1 MKIRDIVLEAPGVID
16 GVKQSFRQG
25 FQQGYDEVDKVLN
38 PKRWGEE
45 DRVADP
51 AAASKPINKLDLKDA
66 LKLAASGGSL
76 YLKDQQAIKQA
87 YAQIKS
93 GQLATNQDTGVLLP
107 ALKSAGDLQK
117 LSPQQQQTLTAFS
130 QEF

>member
-1 MKIRDIVLEAPGVID
+1 MKIRDIVSEAPGVLAGI
-16 GVKQSFRQG
+16 KQDYNKG
-25 FQQGYDEVDKVLN
+25 FNAVDKVLN

-45 DRVADP
+45 DKDTDS
-51 AAASKPINKLDLKDA
+51 AAASKPVDKLDLRDA

-93 GQLATNQDTGVLLP
+93 GQLETNQDTDVLLP

-130 QEF
+130 QEV

>member
-1 MKIRDIVLEAPGVID
+1 MKIRDIVTEAPGVLAGI
-16 GVKQSFRQG
+16 KQDYNK
-25 FQQGYDEVDKVLN
+25 GYDAVDKVLN

-45 DRVADP
+45 DRAADP
-51 AAASKPINKLDLKDA
+51 AAASKPVNTLDLRDA

-93 GQLATNQDTGVLLP
+93 GKLKTSQDTDLLLP
-107 ALKSAGDLQK
+107 ALKTAGDLQK
-117 LSPQQQQTLTAFS
+117 LSPQQQQILSAFA
-130 QEF
+130 QDL

>member
-1 MKIRDIVLEAPGVID
+1 MKIRDIVLEAPGVLAGI
-16 GVKQSFRQG
+16 KQDYNKG
-25 FQQGYDEVDKVLN
+25 FNAVDKVLN

-51 AAASKPINKLDLKDA
+51 AAASKPINKLDLQDA
-66 LKLAASGGSL
+66 LKLAASGGNL

-93 GQLATNQDTGVLLP
+93 GKLTTNQDPDVLLP

-117 LSPQQQQTLTAFS
+117 ISPQQQQTLTAFS
-130 QEF
+130 QEV

>member
-1 MKIRDIVLEAPGVID
+1 MKIRDIVTEAPGVIA
-16 GVKQSFRQG
+16 GVKQDYKKG
-25 FQQGYDEVDKVLN
+25 FDAVDKVLN

-51 AAASKPINKLDLKDA
+51 AAASKSINKLDLKDA

-107 ALKSAGDLQK
+107 ALKTAGDLQK

-130 QEF
+130 QEV

>member
-1 MKIRDIVLEAPGVID
+1 MKIRDIVLEAPGVLA
-16 GVKQSFRQG
+16 GVKQDYKKG
-25 FQQGYDEVDKVLN
+25 FDAVDKVLN

-51 AAASKPINKLDLKDA
+51 AVANKSINKLDLKDA

-107 ALKSAGDLQK
+107 ALKTAGDLQK
-117 LSPQQQQTLTAFS
+117 LSPQQQQILTAFS
-130 QEF
+130 QEL

>member
-1 MKIRDIVLEAPGVID
+1 MKIRDIVSEAPGVLAGI
-16 GVKQSFRQG
+16 KQDYNKG
-25 FQQGYDEVDKVLN
+25 FNAVDKVLN

-51 AAASKPINKLDLKDA
+51 AAASKPINKLDLRDA

-93 GQLATNQDTGVLLP
+93 GQLETGQDTGVLLP

-117 LSPQQQQTLTAFS
+117 LSPQQQQILTAFS
-130 QEF
+130 QEV

>member
-1 MKIRDIVLEAPGVID
+1 MKIRDIVLEAPGVLAGI
-16 GVKQSFRQG
+16 KQDYNKG
-25 FQQGYDEVDKVLN
+25 FNVVDKVLN

-45 DRVADP
+45 DRVTNP
-51 AAASKPINKLDLKDA
+51 AAASKPINKLDLQDA
-66 LKLAASGGSL
+66 LKLAASGSSL

-93 GQLATNQDTGVLLP
+93 GKLTTNQDTDVLLP

-117 LSPQQQQTLTAFS
+117 LSPQQQQILTAFS
-130 QEF
+130 QEV

>member
-1 MKIRDIVLEAPGVID
+1 MKIRDIVTEAPGVLAGI
-16 GVKQSFRQG
+16 KQDYNKG
-25 FQQGYDEVDKVLN
+25 FNAVDKVLN

-51 AAASKPINKLDLKDA
+51 AAASKPVNKLDLQDA
-66 LKLAASGGSL
+66 LKLAASGATL

-93 GQLATNQDTGVLLP
+93 GKLTTSQDTDVLLS
-107 ALKSAGDLQK
+107 ALKTAGDLQK
-117 LSPQQQQTLTAFS
+117 LSPQQAQSLTAFG
-130 QEF
+130 QEL

>member
-1 MKIRDIVLEAPGVID
+1 MKIRDIVSEAPGVLAGI
-16 GVKQSFRQG
+16 KQDYNKG
-25 FQQGYDEVDKVLN
+25 FNAVDKVLN

-51 AAASKPINKLDLKDA
+51 AAASKPINKLDLRDA

-117 LSPQQQQTLTAFS
+117 LSPQQQQILTAFS
-130 QEF
+130 QEV